1 MQSRAGLGKTRE
13 VAQLAT
19 RLCAEEGWTVCV
31 AKGGD
36 ADALMNRPGGFPD
49 ELRGAKLLFIL
60 DDLHRR
66 TASEMTDTGRYL
78 DRLDAFLHFFEQAL
92 APGEFYAL
100 ATARTESHHRAQL
113 ELDAPHPLWDRF
125 KFYELP
131 EFTRTGLCLML
142 VELAKR
148 AGVDLES
155 SQVEAMVSDSDRTIR
170 TLVENVDRARWRGEQ
185 LTLQSWLPSQG
196 KTWEV
201 RSNEARAHW
210 PGVDQV
216 FRALHL
222 TRVAGLPTRFEYVA
236 QLGSRLGEGEVT
248 PAAKGLV
255 DMGLLGLR
263 GGVLDAFGDEQLAD
277 SLRAVGAGLPDL
289 ATQWDP
295 IIEAVTTAV
304 GEHPNWSRDLYHLAV
319 ALIDAERY
327 QDAESVAAAAIAHGR
342 DDADVYYLRGWA
354 RSQRDDW
361 AGTEADCTTAIAH
374 GWDVANV
381 YYNRGLARGQRD
393 DWAGAEADF
402 TTAIE
407 RGQDDA
413 NVYSIRGRARFNQ
426 GNWAGGGGFHHS
438 HRPRPGRCHRL
449 LQSGRGTRQ
458 PGRLGRRGG
467 GFHHGHRT
475 RPGRC
480 QRLLHSGPG
489 TRQPGQ
495 LGRRGGGF
503 HRGHRTRPGR
513 CRRLLHSGPGTR
525 PAGRLGRRG
534 GGLHRGHRTRP
545 GRC

>member
-1 MQSRAGLGKTRE
+1 MKTLNLSPRPPQISELFEIIRDPAAIPSAIFRTASGRGIAPYEVPYIAEREGVAYVQAALYDALLTSAGALLVQSRAGLGKTRE

-19 RLCAEEGWTVCV
+19 RLCVEEGWTVCV

-36 ADALMNRPGGFPD
+36 ADSLMNRPGGFPD

-100 ATARTESHHRAQL
+100 ATARTEPHHRAQL
-113 ELDAPHPLWDRF
+113 GLDAPHLLWDRL

-131 EFTRTGLCLML
+131 EFTRAGLCLML

-185 LTLQSWLPSQG
+185 LTLQSWLQTQG

-248 PAAKGLV
+248 PAAEGLV

-277 SLRAVGAGLPDL
+277 SLRTVGAGLPDL

-319 ALIDAERY
+319 ALIEAKRY
-327 QDAESVAAAAIAHGR
+327 QDAESVAAAAIERGR
-342 DDADVYYLRGWA
+342 DDADVYYWRGLA
-354 RSQRDDW
+354 RGERDDW
-361 AGTEADCTTAIAH
+361 AGAEADCTAAIERGQDNA
-374 GWDVANV
+374 DV
-381 YYNRGLARGQRD
+381 YLLRGVARGQRD

-402 TTAIE
+402 TAAIE
-407 RGQDDA
+407 RGQDDVD
-413 NVYSIRGRARFNQ
+413 VYYNRGLARGRQDDWAARRRT
-426 GNWAGGGGFHHS
+426 A
-438 HRPRPGRCHRL
+438 PRPSNAAGMMPT
-449 LQSGRGTRQ
+449 STI
-458 PGRLGRRGG
+458 GG
-467 GFHHGHRT
+467 
-475 RPGRC
+475 
-480 QRLLHSGPG
+480 
-489 TRQPGQ
+489 
-495 LGRRGGGF
+495 
-503 HRGHRTRPGR
+503 
-513 CRRLLHSGPGTR
+513 
-525 PAGRLGRRG
+525 A
-534 GGLHRGHRTRP
+534 
-545 GRC
+545 